1 MPNPF
6 NDVPIVQVQNTK
18 RTITCGLP
26 RCSAAFEN
34 DDDLFE
40 HWKVKHHKETK

>member
-18 RTITCGLP
+18 RTITCGKAG
-26 RCSAAFEN
+26 CASSFGTDQE
-34 DDDLFE
+34 LFE
-40 HWKVKHHKETK
+40 HWKAKHKWRPK